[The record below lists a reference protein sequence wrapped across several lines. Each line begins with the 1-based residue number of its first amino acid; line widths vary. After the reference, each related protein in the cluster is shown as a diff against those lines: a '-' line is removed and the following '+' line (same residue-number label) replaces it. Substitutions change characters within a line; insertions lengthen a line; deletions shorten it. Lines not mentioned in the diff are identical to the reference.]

1 MLIAVATRSGDV
13 IEVTFP
19 SVEEGEEELGT
30 NPDGELVPIEEGPS
44 PIQPELKELVW
55 GGGAFI
61 VLLVLMRF
69 WLYPKVKRG
78 MDARYELIHK
88 EEEGADT
95 ARASARAEVAEY
107 EAQLASVRAEA
118 HERVNA
124 ARRTLEAEREE
135 RLTAVN
141 ASINE
146 RRQAALAAAEAE
158 RDAAR
163 GDVESAAADV
173 VARTVELA
181 TGRRPDDAVV
191 RSAVA
196 DSMMEGAR

>member
-1 MLIAVATRSGDV
+1 MLNAVATRTGDL
-13 IEVTFP
+13 IQVTFP
-19 SVEEGEEELGT
+19 AADEAEEELGT
-30 NPDGELVPIEEGPS
+30 NPDGELVEIEEGPS
-44 PIQPELKELVW
+44 PIVPELKELAW
-55 GGGAFI
+55 GGGAFV
-61 VLLVLMRF
+61 VLAVLMRL
-69 WLYPKVKRG
+69 WLFPKVKKG
-78 MDARYELIHK
+78 MDARYDLVHS

-135 RLTAVN
+135 RLGGVN
-141 ASINE
+141 AALGE
-146 RRQAALAAAEAE
+146 RRQAAMAEVDAE

-163 GDVESAAADV
+163 GDVETAAADV

-191 RSAVA
+191 RSAVVE
-196 DSMMEGAR
+196 SMMEGAR

>member
-1 MLIAVATRSGDV
+1 MLIAVATRSGDF

-19 SVEEGEEELGT
+19 SVDGEEELGT
-30 NPDGELVPIEEGPS
+30 NPDGELVPIEDGPS
-44 PIQPELKELVW
+44 PIVPELKELAW
-55 GGGAFI
+55 GAGAFI

-69 WLYPKVKRG
+69 WLFPKVKKG
-78 MDARYELIHK
+78 MDARYDLIHT

-135 RLTAVN
+135 RLAAAN
-141 ASINE
+141 AAIND
-146 RRQAALAAAEAE
+146 RRQEAMAAAEVE
-158 RDAAR
+158 REAAS
-163 GDVESAAADV
+163 GDVEAAAADV

-191 RSAVA
+191 RAAVA
-196 DSMMEGAR
+196 ESMMEGVR